1 VAAPTAGVLT
11 NRRTRGRTAAFTCG
25 LVLTCGL
32 APVVLALEPRPGEPI
47 VVFTLRP
54 DAPIP
59 RAVLASGASV
69 LWLSAGGHVAVI
81 DGTRSDLT
89 TELRRSGALVLAAG
103 PMGACLPG
111 FRRPTALTGLTP
123 L

>member
-1 VAAPTAGVLT
+1 MPAPTAGVLA
-11 NRRTRGRTAAFTCG
+11 NGRRRGRTAALSCG

-32 APVVLALEPRPGEPI
+32 APVVLALEPRPGEP
-47 VVFTLRP
+47 VVVLTLRP

-69 LWLSAGGHVAVI
+69 LWLSSGGHVAVL
-81 DGTRSDLT
+81 DGTRSGLT

-103 PMGACLPG
+103 PLGACLPG
-111 FRRPTALTGLTP
+111 VRRPAALTGLAQS
-123 L
+123 